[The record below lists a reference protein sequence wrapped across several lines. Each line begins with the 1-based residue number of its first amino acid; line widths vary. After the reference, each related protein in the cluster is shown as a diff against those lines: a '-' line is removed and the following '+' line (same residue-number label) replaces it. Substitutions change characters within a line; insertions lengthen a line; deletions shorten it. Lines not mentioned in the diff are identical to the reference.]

1 MQNFDRSN
9 YKNLSSKTKSFS
21 STQLNLKQ
29 RYMQDFLEDL
39 KKVETD
45 KTKSTKEILFE
56 EIKTLLSDF

>member
-1 MQNFDRSN
+1 
-9 YKNLSSKTKSFS
+9 
-21 STQLNLKQ
+21 
-29 RYMQDFLEDL
+29 MQDFLEDL